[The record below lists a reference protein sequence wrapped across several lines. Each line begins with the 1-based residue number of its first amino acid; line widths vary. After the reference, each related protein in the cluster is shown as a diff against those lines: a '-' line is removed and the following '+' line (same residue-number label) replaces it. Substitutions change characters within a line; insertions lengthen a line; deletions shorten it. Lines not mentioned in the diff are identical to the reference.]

1 MKNSQRQWDLQE
13 GRARFIRETRN
24 LISKDDWL
32 DGKDKQDAME
42 AIIGILLQ
50 PAYSDEDKVK
60 EVKNLYDR
68 YKNESEINRKA
79 YKGRGYEL

>member
-13 GRARFIRETRN
+13 DRARFIRETRD

-32 DGKDKQDAME
+32 DGKDKQDAMK

-79 YKGRGYEL
+79 YKGRGYEV